1 MSSFG
6 RNIDN
11 LRSANATNTSLANAY
26 ENENASAIAST
37 KQYEARKIAEG
48 LSSFSKSLKEWKI
61 QNIKDEQ
68 EKGQQDF
75 HEFKQVNAEKLVTLQ
90 EQLDKAKD
98 NKIET
103 ERIKSEM
110 LTLSGPDGKAEAD
123 RIGQLSPWGQVG
135 FVREKLKLFN
145 DSIEDKLK
153 YHMQNSERAIS
164 LQGVTFT
171 PKQLR
176 EHNITGAPMKE
187 AALQVVTSELMKDA
201 GIDKYSPEMLQL
213 AGTYDAINKAKETEL
228 AQIRKR
234 YNIDSSAKQQA
245 ELTLDWD
252 SSKKTGKDLWAFVL
266 GVSNTTNGEGQLHR
280 NTGGWDFVMKHIAK
294 EGIAST
300 DRGAYVEMIGNL
312 VLPDELCD
320 QLGIPHGTQFRK
332 QYPKRLEALR
342 SAVKKGFTDTVN
354 SEKKYLKAQQDHVGN
369 NFQKRAQE
377 GPISEQELEQ
387 WQLMSEKYGG
397 VLDDRIKNYRT
408 ISDKDYETSKKDI
421 EDLEASQGFLTHADL
436 DKENPTAALGF
447 REKATRYEKAFK
459 DQHRVNDTIE
469 SALSESWTQ
478 AGIKTKEKP
487 VIWQQSL
494 RRAVEDYDRK
504 FSQLVGMGFDRKA
517 AMKIALEGNA
527 ADLVH
532 PETKEP
538 IPELADFE
546 GVVSEI
552 QRNGA
557 NSKYTKESERAKNE
571 MSESMLRFWEVN
583 KAKVEIAKNTADGKE
598 LNTYVIGGEYGQK
611 QIQDI
616 ISKEGYYGIWG
627 AIENSP
633 EAKMYYQSIARGKRG
648 WNAHSVID
656 AQLKAAGHPGLWPDR
671 KLPTDNEKL
680 DANVNQAEEKIS
692 SIVEQTKV
700 EGGSIVAYNQLTN
713 DVEDM
718 RNLRTSQPSVWNQP
732 QNLSEA
738 IA

>member
-11 LRSANATNTSLANAY
+11 LRSANATNTSLANQY

-37 KQYEARKIAEG
+37 KQYEARRIAEG
-48 LSSFSKSLKEWKI
+48 LSSFSQSLKEWKI

-68 EKGQQDF
+68 AKGQQDF

-98 NKIET
+98 NKLEV
-103 ERIKSEM
+103 ERIKGEM
-110 LTLSGPDGKAEAD
+110 LKLSGPDGKAEAD

-201 GIDKYSPEMLQL
+201 GLDKYSPEMLQL
-213 AGTYDAINKAKETEL
+213 AGTYDAINKAKEKEL

-245 ELTLDWD
+245 ELALDWD
-252 SSKKTGKDLWAFVL
+252 SSKKTGKDLWTFVL

-342 SAVKKGFTDTVN
+342 AAVKKGFIETVN
-354 SEKKYLKAQQDHVGN
+354 SEKKYLKAQQEHVGN

-397 VLDDRIKNYRT
+397 VLDERIKNYRT

-421 EDLEASQGFLTHADL
+421 EDWEASNGFLTHAYL
-436 DKENPTAALGF
+436 DTQNPTAALEF
-447 REKATRYEKAFK
+447 REKATNYEKAFK
-459 DQHRVNDTIE
+459 EQHNVEGDIE
-469 SALSESWTQ
+469 AVLNQTWAE
-478 AGIKTKEKP
+478 AGLKKNEKKL
-487 VIWQQSL
+487 IWEQT
-494 RRAVEDYDRK
+494 RTRAFADYDRK
-504 FSQLVGMGFDRKA
+504 FSQLVGMGFDREA
-517 AMKIALEGNA
+517 AMKIAKEGNA

-538 IPELADFE
+538 IPGLEDFE
-546 GVVSEI
+546 GVISEMK
-552 QRNGA
+552 RNGA
-557 NSKYTKESERAKNE
+557 NSKYTRISELEKSKMN
-571 MSESMLRFWEVN
+571 ESMLRMWEVN
-583 KAKVEIAKNTADGKE
+583 KAKVEIAKKTVDGKE
-598 LNTYVIGGEYGQK
+598 IHTYVFGGEYGQK

-616 ISKEGYYGIWG
+616 ISKEGPYGIWG
-627 AIENSP
+627 AIEKSP
-633 EAKMYYQSIARGKRG
+633 EAKMYYRGIARGKRG
-648 WNAHSVID
+648 WNTHSVID

-692 SIVEQTKV
+692 SIVEQTK

>member
-48 LSSFSKSLKEWKI
+48 LSSFSKSLKEWKL

-103 ERIKSEM
+103 ERIKTEM
-110 LTLSGPDGKAEAD
+110 LKLSGPDGKAEAD

-213 AGTYDAINKAKETEL
+213 AGTYDAINKAKEKEL

-266 GVSNTTNGEGQLHR
+266 GVSNTTNGENQLHR

-342 SAVKKGFTDTVN
+342 SAVKKGFVDTVN
-354 SEKKYLKAQQDHVGN
+354 SEKKYLKAQQEHVGN

-387 WQLMSEKYGG
+387 WEALSEKYGG
-397 VLDDRIKNYRT
+397 ALDERIKNYRT
-408 ISDKDYETSKKDI
+408 ISDKDYDTSKKDI
-421 EDLEASQGFLTHADL
+421 EDWEASNGFLTHAYL
-436 DKENPTAALGF
+436 DTQNPTAALEF
-447 REKATRYEKAFK
+447 RDKATNYEKAFK
-459 DQHRVNDTIE
+459 EQHNVEGDIE
-469 SALSESWTQ
+469 AVLNQTWAEAGLKKNEKSLIWNQ
-478 AGIKTKEKP
+478 ART
-487 VIWQQSL
+487 
-494 RRAVEDYDRK
+494 RAFADYDRK
-504 FSQLVGMGFDRKA
+504 FSQLVGMGFDREA
-517 AMKIALEGNA
+517 AMKIAKEGNA

-532 PETKEP
+532 PVTKEP
-538 IPELADFE
+538 IPGLADFE
-546 GVVSEI
+546 GVISEM

-557 NSKYTKESERAKNE
+557 NSKYTRISELEKSKMN
-571 MSESMLRFWEVN
+571 ESMLRFWEVN
-583 KAKVEIAKNTADGKE
+583 KAKVEIAKKTVDGKE
-598 LNTYVIGGEYGQK
+598 IHTYVFGGEYGKK
-611 QIQDI
+611 QIEDI
-616 ISKEGYYGIWG
+616 ISKESHYGIWG
-627 AIENSP
+627 AINNSP
-633 EAKMYYQSIARGKRG
+633 EAKMYYESIARGKRG

-656 AQLKAAGHPGLWPDR
+656 DQLKAAGHKGLWPDR

-680 DANVNQAEEKIS
+680 DANVNQAEDKIS
-692 SIVEQTKV
+692 SIIEQTK

-738 IA
+738 IT